1 MILINFAHPL
11 TTEHLKQIEGLTNQ
25 RVVRVIEI
33 PTHIDPQERISLQ
46 VAELI
51 EQVGLSPTEWQAS
64 PLLINPPSLN
74 FIAITLLVELHGRC
88 GYFPAHLRMR
98 PVKGSVPLRYEAAEV
113 LNLQDVRES
122 ARKTRSSDDRHVLSG

>member
-11 TTEHLKQIEGLTNQ
+11 TSDHLKQIEGFTNQ
-25 RVVRVIEI
+25 KVVRVIEI
-33 PTHIDPQERISLQ
+33 PTHIDSQERISPQ

-51 EQVGLSPTEWQAS
+51 ERAGLSPTEWQAS

-74 FIAITLLVELHGRC
+74 FIAIMLLAELHGRC

-98 PVKGSVPLRYEAAEV
+98 PVKGSVPLRYEAAEI

-122 ARKTRSSDDRHVLSG
+122 ARKTRS